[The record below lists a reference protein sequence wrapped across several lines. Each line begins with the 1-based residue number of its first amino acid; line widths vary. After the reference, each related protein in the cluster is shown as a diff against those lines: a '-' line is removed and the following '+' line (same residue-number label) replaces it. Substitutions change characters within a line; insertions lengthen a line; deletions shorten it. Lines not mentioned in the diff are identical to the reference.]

1 MQTFEYAVAFAVVC
15 LASYLIGEGFKRIR
29 LPTITGY
36 LFAGALVGSFGLEFL
51 PSAAAESLRFV
62 DELSLAVIAFVAG
75 SELYLKEIRPRLRQI
90 LLSTGGI
97 LVATFALV
105 SVAVY
110 VLTAYLPFTA
120 GWAPAA
126 RLATA
131 LLGGAVLLALSP
143 PSTIA
148 VIKEVHARGP
158 FTRTALGVTVLMDVV
173 IIVLFAVATSFAS
186 ALLTGERLTAGF
198 AGLLAVD
205 LALAVGVG
213 LATGQALKAVLARRW
228 PRLVKTALVLA
239 IGFGVYELAGWVKTA
254 SAAELGVEVYIEPLL
269 IAMIGGFIVTNFSA
283 FRDEF
288 DEILHDVG
296 PAVYVAFF
304 TITGLGLKLDIL
316 WATLPFAAALFVVR
330 AVGIGIGAAAGS
342 ALAGAPP
349 RVRRIS
355 WMAYITQAGI
365 ALGLAREVAV
375 QFPDLGTAFATLIIS
390 VVVLNEIFGPLFL
403 KAALKRAGET
413 HVADG
418 SPGDEA
424 RDVLVLGVEGQSVAL
439 ARALG
444 AQGWTVVLAD
454 PDAEHVERLAAED
467 VDERHIPAVSEA
479 VLDALMTDRTA
490 AVVALLPD
498 DDDNLLALRF
508 AAEEHGVERLVVR
521 PAGRDHDAAFEA
533 LGAFVVDPTSA
544 MVTLFEQAVRA
555 PQSAALLLRR
565 DPGRTVAQ
573 FRVTNPDLDG
583 RALRDLRLP
592 LDVLFLE
599 VGRDGSAVVPSGHS
613 VLRLGDE
620 VTVVAEPGSLD
631 EVRLR
636 LSR

>member
-1 MQTFEYAVAFAVVC
+1 MQTFEYALAFAVVC
-15 LASYLIGEGFKRIR
+15 LASYLIGEGFKRIK

-90 LLSTGGI
+90 LFSTGGI
-97 LVATFALV
+97 LVVTFALV
-105 SVAVY
+105 AVAVY
-110 VLTAYLPFTA
+110 VLTAFLPFTA

-131 LLGGAVLLALSP
+131 VLGGAVLLALSP

-173 IIVLFAVATSFAS
+173 IIVLFAVATSLAS
-186 ALLTGERLTAGF
+186 ALLTGESLTLGF
-198 AGLLAVD
+198 VGLLALD

-213 LATGQALKAVLARRW
+213 LAVGQALKVVLAQRW
-228 PRLVKTALVLA
+228 PRLAKTAVVLA
-239 IGFGVYELAGWVKTA
+239 IGFGIYELAGWVKGA
-254 SAAELGVEVYIEPLL
+254 SVDALGVEVYIEPLL
-269 IAMIGGFIVTNFSA
+269 IAMIGGFVVANFTA
-283 FRDEF
+283 FRAEF

-316 WATLPFAAALFVVR
+316 WATLPFAAALFGVR
-330 AVGIGIGAAAGS
+330 AVGIGIGAAAG
-342 ALAGAPP
+342 ATLAGEPP
-349 RVRRIS
+349 RIRRIS
-355 WMAYITQAGI
+355 WMAFITQAGI

-403 KAALKRAGET
+403 KAALKRAGEA
-413 HVADG
+413 HLPES
-418 SPGDEA
+418 SPGDQA
-424 RDVLVLGVEGQSVAL
+424 RGVLVLGVEGQSVAL

-444 AQGWTVVLAD
+444 AQGWSVVLAD

-479 VLDALMTDRTA
+479 VLDELITDQTA

-498 DDDNLLALRF
+498 DDQNLLALRF
-508 AAEEHGVERLVVR
+508 AAERHGIERLVAR
-521 PAGRDHDAAFEA
+521 PASRAHDADFEA

-544 MVTLFEQAVRA
+544 MVTLLDQAVRT

-573 FRVTNPDLDG
+573 VRVSNPDLDG
-583 RALRDLRLP
+583 QPLRDLRLP

-599 VGRDGSAVVPSGHS
+599 VARDGSAVVPSGHS

-631 EVRLR
+631 ELRLR
-636 LSR
+636 LGR

>member
-1 MQTFEYAVAFAVVC
+1 MQTFEYALAFAVVC
-15 LASYLIGEGFKRIR
+15 LASYLIGEGFKRVR

-90 LLSTGGI
+90 LFSTGGI
-97 LVATFALV
+97 LAVTFVLV

-110 VLTAYLPFTA
+110 VLTAYLSFTA
-120 GWAPAA
+120 GWEPAA

-131 LLGGAVLLALSP
+131 VLGGAVLLALSP

-173 IIVLFAVATSFAS
+173 IIVLFAVATSLAS
-186 ALLTGERLTAGF
+186 ALLTGQSLTLGF
-198 AGLLAVD
+198 VGLLAVD
-205 LALAVGVG
+205 LALALAVG
-213 LATGQALKAVLARRW
+213 LAVGQALKLVLAQRW
-228 PRLVKTALVLA
+228 PRLVKTAVVLA
-239 IGFGVYELAGWVKTA
+239 IGFGIYELAGWVKAA
-254 SAAELGVEVYIEPLL
+254 SVGALGVEVYIEPLL
-269 IAMIGGFIVTNFSA
+269 IAMIGGFIVANFTA
-283 FRDEF
+283 FRAEF

-330 AVGIGIGAAAGS
+330 AVGIGIGAGAGA
-342 ALAGAPP
+342 ALAGEPA
-349 RVRRIS
+349 RIRRIS

-403 KAALKRAGET
+403 KAALRRAGEA
-413 HVADG
+413 HLSDASPDDG
-418 SPGDEA
+418 A
-424 RDVLVLGVEGQSVAL
+424 RGVLVLGVEGQSVAL

-444 AQGWTVVLAD
+444 ARGWSVVLAD

-467 VDERHIPAVSEA
+467 VDERHIPAVSEE
-479 VLDALMTDRTA
+479 VLDELITDQTA

-498 DDDNLLALRF
+498 DRQNLLALQF
-508 AAEEHGVERLVVR
+508 AAERHGVERLVVR
-521 PAGRDHDAAFEA
+521 PASPGHDAAFEEV
-533 LGAFVVDPTSA
+533 GAFVVDPASA

-573 FRVTNPDLDG
+573 LRVTNPDLDG
-583 RALRDLRLP
+583 QALRDLRLP
-592 LDVLFLE
+592 IDVLLLE
-599 VGRDGSAVVPSGHS
+599 IARDGGAVVPSGHS

-631 EVRLR
+631 EIRLR